1 MRYFRGIKTVLSAM
15 VLTSAL
21 GVGQWGLAAQLASH
35 GAGTSMP
42 VEPLKLD
49 AGERQWIAEHPRIVV
64 ASQQFPLYLFK
75 DEQGRWS
82 GLNQDILER
91 IARMTGLQFVHEESF
106 STAQLL
112 GLLESGKADMSTT
125 LAASEERKA
134 FLDFSHAFGG
144 SGWVFVV
151 RESAPTLHS
160 MDQLAGKVLA
170 LPARHALEA
179 GIRRDHP
186 HIQLRTVQT
195 YAEAR
200 ALVESGEADATVEN
214 ESGAR
219 VYPAGQLKVGPSI
232 DGMWEPD
239 HLALSKHSPL
249 LLSILNKA
257 LEAFPPT
264 EMRAIRSKWLAGLTV
279 NQAPSLWQR
288 LSEWACWGVF
298 IASVFALIS
307 LLWNRRLKAQ
317 VTQRVEVQRR
327 LDDELSFQRTLMD
340 ALPDPMFVRDMS
352 GRLMLCNKRYEELF
366 STRFDQI
373 QGTLLTEA
381 GIFPDATAE
390 LLQAELMDQL
400 STRRNRFLDRQLTF
414 NNGPRQVYQWT
425 VPFYAA
431 NGQLRGVL
439 GGWIDTGARQR
450 DGAQRDLSAG
460 TGAAQF

>member
-1 MRYFRGIKTVLSAM
+1 MRCFRGLKPALSSMVLSSAM
-15 VLTSAL
+15 
-21 GVGQWGLAAQLASH
+21 GVVQWVSAAQLASH
-35 GAGTSMP
+35 DSSLSMS
-42 VEPLKLD
+42 VESLKLD
-49 AGERQWIAEHPRIVV
+49 AFEQQWLREHPQVIV

-112 GLLESGKADMSTT
+112 GLLESGKAHMSTT

-151 RESAPTLHS
+151 READPAPDSL
-160 MDQLAGKVLA
+160 DQLAGKVLA
-170 LPARHALEA
+170 LPARHALEVVV
-179 GIRRDHP
+179 RRNHP
-186 HIQLRTVQT
+186 QIQLRTVKT

-219 VYPAGQLKVGPSI
+219 VYPAGQLKVGPSLE
-232 DGMWEPD
+232 GMWEPD
-239 HLALSKHSPL
+239 HLALSQHSPQ

-257 LEAFPPT
+257 LEAFPPA
-264 EMRAIRSKWLAGLTV
+264 EMRAIRSKWLAGLIPH
-279 NQAPSLWQR
+279 QALSPWQR
-288 LSEWACWGVF
+288 LSEWACWGAF
-298 IASVFALIS
+298 FASIFALIS

-317 VTQRVEVQRR
+317 ITQRVEVQRR
-327 LDDELSFQRTLMD
+327 LDDQLSFQKTLMD

-352 GRLMLCNKRYEELF
+352 GRLILCNKRYEELL

-373 QGTLLTEA
+373 QGTLLTEV
-381 GIFPDATAE
+381 GIFPKATAE

-400 STRRNRFLDRQLTF
+400 STRRYRFLDRQLTF
-414 NNGPRQVYQWT
+414 NNGIMQVYQWT
-425 VPFYAA
+425 APFYAA
-431 NGQLRGVL
+431 DGQLRGVL
-439 GGWIDTGARQR
+439 GGWIDTHARQR
-450 DGAQRDLSAG
+450 EGAVQL
-460 TGAAQF
+460 